1 MRVEGLEMFTGK
13 HGSDGRRYVGGT
25 LALEDANVDPLR
37 RFRDFEDLGFWCGY
51 ELFTHSYPLRR
62 RG

>member
-1 MRVEGLEMFTGK
+1 LRVEGLEMFTGK

-37 RFRDFEDLGFWCGY
+37 RFRDFEDLGVWCG
-51 ELFTHSYPLRR
+51 
-62 RG
+62 

>member
-1 MRVEGLEMFTGK
+1 MFTGK

-37 RFRDFEDLGFWCGY
+37 RFRDFEDLGVGLVMNYLHTPTRSGGEC
-51 ELFTHSYPLRR
+51 RV
-62 RG
+62 